1 MDNKKKLFLRGGGI
15 SKRNMVGDWRLLY
28 SSQESK

>member
-1 MDNKKKLFLRGGGI
+1 MDDKKKQFLRGGI
-15 SKRNMVGDWRLLY
+15 SKRNIARDRSLLY

>member
-1 MDNKKKLFLRGGGI
+1 MDDKKKQFLRGGGI
-15 SKRNMVGDWRLLY
+15 SKRNIARDRSLLY

>member
-1 MDNKKKLFLRGGGI
+1 MDDKKKLFLRGGGI
-15 SKRNMVGDWRLLY
+15 SKRNIARDWCLLY